1 MKGDVGPPG
10 TATTEQG
17 PENITLAG
25 AKGAQGAKGM
35 KGEQGDQGQ
44 GGEEGSAVSLVSQ
57 QTYTCHFVAIQ

>member
-25 AKGAQGAKGM
+25 EKGAKGVKGM
-35 KGEQGDQGQ
+35 KGEQGDQGPT
-44 GGEEGSAVSLVSQ
+44 GEEGSAVSLLSQ
-57 QTYTCHFVAIQ
+57 QTHACHFVAVQ